1 MFYNRYK
8 NKSSKRRAYI
18 MNERKLELLVELLR
32 EMNDLQKIRERKRAD
47 KAAQNANIVPS
58 TLKTARI

>member
-1 MFYNRYK
+1 
-8 NKSSKRRAYI
+8 